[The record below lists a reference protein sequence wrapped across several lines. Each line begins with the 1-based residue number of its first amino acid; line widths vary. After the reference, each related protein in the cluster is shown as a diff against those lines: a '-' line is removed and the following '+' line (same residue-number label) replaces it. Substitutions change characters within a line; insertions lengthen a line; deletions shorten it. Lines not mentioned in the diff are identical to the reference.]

1 MKIIVLGNKG
11 LVGSSVFDLL
21 KERKFDV
28 IGCDIKDLDL
38 ENEEQVVSFF
48 KNNPADILINLFGK
62 NDHVES
68 TKKLNNNV
76 QNITEQEIED
86 YFRVNTVLLFRV
98 CRAFCSANKS
108 GKVFNF
114 SSLYGHHVP
123 NPKYYQP
130 NEHKSLGYVLSK
142 AGVVMLTKYLAV
154 HYSNFIFIDI
164 VMGGVEN
171 GQPDSFRDNFY
182 SDLVIQRLLNPREVG
197 ELLIGLF
204 TVDYITG
211 QSIFIDGGKHLT

>member
-11 LVGSSVFDLL
+11 LVGSSVFNLL

-68 TKKLNNNV
+68 KKKLNNNV

-86 YFRVNTVLLFRV
+86 YFRVNTVSCL
-98 CRAFCSANKS
+98 
-108 GKVFNF
+108 
-114 SSLYGHHVP
+114 
-123 NPKYYQP
+123 
-130 NEHKSLGYVLSK
+130 
-142 AGVVMLTKYLAV
+142 
-154 HYSNFIFIDI
+154 
-164 VMGGVEN
+164 
-171 GQPDSFRDNFY
+171 
-182 SDLVIQRLLNPREVG
+182 
-197 ELLIGLF
+197 
-204 TVDYITG
+204 
-211 QSIFIDGGKHLT
+211 